1 MNKNSQRNAIISS
14 EEMSKNSYN
23 TFDSDQPDPRPL
35 QNNIKVKKQ
44 RMNKFFLENPN
55 LLNYFD
61 FQPKL
66 QEQDSNPDPLRSRLS
81 NKLKPNPLSSR
92 RKRFRPQSSS
102 PTNSFAEKLFLEDLK
117 FQKERPGLAET
128 EMNKKKMLG
137 LLEEEVQG
145 QMNLEDRGSA
155 KALAQLFKKIN
166 VFKARVIEVDKSPF
180 IESILEEDVN
190 YNSDS
195 DSLNSNRYK
204 KADKKKGCINFFYLN
219 Y

>member
-1 MNKNSQRNAIISS
+1 MNKNNQRTAIISS

-23 TFDSDQPDPRPL
+23 TFDEEDQNVGNHGFHNTIRM
-35 QNNIKVKKQ
+35 KKE

-61 FQPKL
+61 FQKSPNS
-66 QEQDSNPDPLRSRLS
+66 EDEDDPLMGLGSTDGKRTSSEFPNSRA
-81 NKLKPNPLSSR
+81 R
-92 RKRFRPQSSS
+92 RRFRPQSSS
-102 PTNSFAEKLFLEDLK
+102 PSNSFAEKLFLEDLK
-117 FQKERPGLAET
+117 FEKERPRLMET
-128 EMNKKKMLG
+128 HQNKKKMLG
-137 LLEEEVQG
+137 LLDQEVTG
-145 QMNLEDRGSA
+145 QMNLQERGTS

-204 KADKKKGCINFFYLN
+204 KTDKKKGIKCF
-219 Y
+219 